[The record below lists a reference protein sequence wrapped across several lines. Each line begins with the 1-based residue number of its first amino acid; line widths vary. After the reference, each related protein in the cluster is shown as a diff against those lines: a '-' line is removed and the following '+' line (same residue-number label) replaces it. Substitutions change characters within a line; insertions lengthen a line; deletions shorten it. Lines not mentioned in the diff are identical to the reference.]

1 MSPWPSPSGSSATAT
16 VAVVVLDN
24 PPLNLFDE
32 EVFAGWAHVVGEL
45 VALTDPGHADRA
57 RAVLVEARGKVVSGG
72 VDVSLFQ
79 AIADDQEAVQRAGTL
94 WARLLR
100 VAQTLEDLPV
110 PTVFAAHGLTLT
122 ASFEIALACDILLA
136 AESASF
142 GLVEIVVG
150 LTPSMGGPQ
159 RLAERAGPA
168 RARELVFTGERYPAA
183 VLERWNV
190 VNRVLPDEGF
200 AEAARAYARQVA
212 AGPTVAH
219 AATKRLVATAVR
231 DGVRAADDAVPA
243 ALGRAVRH
251 HRPARGGGV
260 LPERRAR
267 EGGPPWT
274 VNCCSRA
281 ATSTSCSTSGSTSRP
296 HQARAVRRAL
306 PGDLRRRPRPVRADR
321 HRALRAAQQERR
333 RRTSRVRR
341 RQGRVIPEVKAGAGR
356 RSPRPA

>member
-1 MSPWPSPSGSSATAT
+1 MTGPVRIERDEVDPA
-16 VAVVVLDN
+16 VAVVVLEK

-32 EVFAGWAHVVGEL
+32 EMFAGWADAVGEL
-45 VALTDPGHADRA
+45 VALTDPARPDRA

-79 AIADDQEAVQRAGTL
+79 AIADDQEAVQRAATL

-168 RARELVFTGERYPAA
+168 RAKELVFTGERYPAA

-212 AGPTVAH
+212 VGPTVAH

-243 ALGRAVRH
+243 VSGALFATTDLPAAVASFLNDGPGKAVHRGR
-251 HRPARGGGV
+251 
-260 LPERRAR
+260 
-267 EGGPPWT
+267 
-274 VNCCSRA
+274 
-281 ATSTSCSTSGSTSRP
+281 
-296 HQARAVRRAL
+296 
-306 PGDLRRRPRPVRADR
+306 
-321 HRALRAAQQERR
+321 
-333 RRTSRVRR
+333 
-341 RQGRVIPEVKAGAGR
+341 
-356 RSPRPA
+356 